1 MVLTRIARGSSGLAE
16 EFRRCSSHGAATSAA
31 CFVLAGLDNTNMR
44 VFDCRR
50 DFDCRRE
57 VDIGTGE
64 DLYSC
69 AVDHWLPEPVWRVV
83 NP

>member
-1 MVLTRIARGSSGLAE
+1 VREASSYRIGEPFFAE
-16 EFRRCSSHGAATSAA
+16 WIRR
-31 CFVLAGLDNTNMR
+31 
-44 VFDCRR
+44 
-50 DFDCRRE
+50 
-57 VDIGTGE
+57 DIGTGE